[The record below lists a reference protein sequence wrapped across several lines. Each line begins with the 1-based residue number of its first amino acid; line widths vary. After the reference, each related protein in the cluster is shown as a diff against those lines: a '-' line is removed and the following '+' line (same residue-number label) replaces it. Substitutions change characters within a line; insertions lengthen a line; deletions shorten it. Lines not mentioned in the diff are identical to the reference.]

1 MPTSTARLDLEA
13 RKGLARGDQT
23 VRAVLVQKV
32 FEYVREVAGEAAT
45 AGFPGAPHA
54 HAPFAEVSAAW
65 FLDLLAAALE
75 RVAGRGVTADRFY
88 DEIGHRA
95 VLAIRDST
103 VGRTMVSMAS
113 GDPVRLFESLGHGP
127 SILVA
132 YGERT
137 VLDVRQGRARIA
149 FAGSLLPPQIF
160 AGMYRAMAEG
170 IGARGV
176 QCVSLERTLG
186 DTEHL
191 VTWS

>member
-13 RKGLARGDQT
+13 RKGLARSGLT
-23 VRAVLVQKV
+23 VRSILVQKV
-32 FEYVREVAGEAAT
+32 FEYVQEVAGEGAT
-45 AGFPGAPHA
+45 ARFPGAPHA
-54 HAPFAEVSAAW
+54 HAPFAEVSVDW
-65 FLDLLAAALE
+65 FIDLLAAAIE
-75 RVAGRGVTADRFY
+75 RVAPHGVTAHQLY
-88 DEIGHRA
+88 EEIGLRS

-103 VGRTMVSMAS
+103 IGRTLVSMAS
-113 GDPVRLFESLGHGP
+113 GDPVRLFETLGSGP

-132 YGERT
+132 YGERK
-137 VLDVRQGRARIA
+137 VLEVAPGRARIA

-170 IGARGV
+170 VGARGV

-186 DTEHL
+186 DTEHV